1 MNNCKQTFASN
12 NKMYTFLYS
21 FYVWALRQVFT
32 SFVKTLMYEL
42 YFDLR
47 FIFFLFSYLI
57 NIRLMLRNIYYNNK
71 YKKLFWIKIININKQ

>member
-32 SFVKTLMYEL
+32 SFVKTLMYKL
-42 YFDLR
+42 YFEYGDLP
-47 FIFFLFSYLI
+47 LI
-57 NIRLMLRNIYYNNK
+57 LYTVVSGIEEIDNN
-71 YKKLFWIKIININKQ
+71 